1 MISQRIPQD
10 MRSQKTLGHYYGDQG
25 IWKIDDKQTVEFNFL
40 YCGHFSDGLTEETM
54 S

>member
-1 MISQRIPQD
+1 

-25 IWKIDDKQTVEFNFL
+25 IWKIDDKNTVEFNFL
-40 YCGHFSDGLTEETM
+40 YCSHFSDGLTEETM